1 MQGRGEAVSHHGSH
15 LGEEI
20 SALVDGELSHD
31 ARERALGHLAGCVEC
46 RTAVDGERR
55 TKALVAGMEPP
66 VLPEELA
73 DRLRLVPAALS
84 APYGQRAAAWLA
96 DHRPGRSRSLR
107 NPTGARRPADTRPAR
122 RPGRRRRV
130 SAAAS
135 GAVVVGAAVA
145 AFVVGGGPAEGQPVA
160 PQVDKYTV
168 EHAAVTPEVPL
179 TDQGGPAVTVSFPL
193 PAAP

>member
-1 MQGRGEAVSHHGSH
+1 VNNMNH

-31 ARERALGHLAGCVEC
+31 ARDRALAHIAGCVEC
-46 RTAVDGERR
+46 RSAVDAERR
-55 TKALVAGMEPP
+55 TKAIVAGLERPDVP
-66 VLPEELA
+66 VELA
-73 DRLRLVPAALS
+73 ERLRALPAALS

-96 DHRPGRSRSLR
+96 DHRPLRTRSSRSG
-107 NPTGARRPADTRPAR
+107 GARHPTDNRPTH

-135 GAVVVGAAVA
+135 GAVLVGATVA
-145 AFVVGGGPAEGQPVA
+145 AFLVGGGPVEGQPVS
-160 PQVDKYTV
+160 PQVDQFTV

-179 TDQGGPAVTVSFPL
+179 TDQSGPAVTVSFPL

>member
-1 MQGRGEAVSHHGSH
+1 MSHHGNH

-31 ARERALGHLAGCVEC
+31 ARDRALAHLAGCAEC
-46 RTAVDGERR
+46 RLAVDAERQ
-55 TKALVAGMEPP
+55 TKALIAGMEPQP
-66 VLPEELA
+66 LPEELA
-73 DRLRLVPAALS
+73 ERLRALPAALS
-84 APYGQRAAAWLA
+84 SPYGQRAAAWLA
-96 DHRPGRSRSLR
+96 DHRPGRARPSRTPS
-107 NPTGARRPADTRPAR
+107 GSRRPADSRPAR
-122 RPGRRRRV
+122 HPGRRRRV

-145 AFVVGGGPAEGQPVA
+145 AFLVGGGPAEGDPVA

-193 PAAP
+193 PTAP